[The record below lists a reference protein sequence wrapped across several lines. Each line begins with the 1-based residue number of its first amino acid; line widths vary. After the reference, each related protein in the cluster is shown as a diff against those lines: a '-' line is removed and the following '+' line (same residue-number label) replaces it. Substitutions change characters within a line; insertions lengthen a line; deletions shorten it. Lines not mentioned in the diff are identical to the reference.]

1 MGSSVTPNSFFH
13 VALKADDVDA
23 TAAFYE
29 AAFDGTIIERGHAED
44 GEGPTAVDHVALEVA
59 DKRVYVFDRAPY
71 EATGDVASMPN
82 GLLHFGFVVDDIDA
96 AREAIDAAGSGVD
109 WVMGPERFGDL
120 RIAFLVDPA
129 GSIVELI
136 EHVS

>member
-1 MGSSVTPNSFFH
+1 VTPNSFFH

-29 AAFDGTIIERGHAED
+29 EAFDGTVIERGHADD
-44 GEGPTAVDHVALEVA
+44 GEGATAVEHVALEVA

-71 EATGDVASMPN
+71 EATGDVESMPN

-96 AREAIDAAGSGVD
+96 AREAIDGVGSGVD

-129 GSIVELI
+129 GTIVELI

>member
-1 MGSSVTPNSFFH
+1 MTPNSLFH

-29 AAFDGTIIERGHAED
+29 KAFDGTVIERGSPD
-44 GEGPTAVDHVALEVA
+44 GGEGATAVEHVALEVA

-71 EATGDVASMPN
+71 EATGDVAPMPT
-82 GLLHFGFVVDDIDA
+82 GLLHFGFVVDDVED
-96 AREAIDAAGSGVD
+96 AREAIAADYPGTD
-109 WVMGPERFGDL
+109 WVMAPDRFGDL
-120 RIAFLVDPA
+120 RIAFLLDPA